1 MDNNLILIGL
11 VIFSIVLI
19 YLLYLNFIKIKDIGT
34 LKDEISNL
42 KNSIEGQRKLQSS
55 VTNNILSKVG
65 ELELRLKVKTINE
78 LSVEDSNETGEDEQN
93 DLYHP
98 NNNLNK
104 SEYLMPG
111 DLPVPSELSMDHL
124 NSNDLDDNDLNSND
138 LDDHDLDDL
147 DDHDLDELDDNEL
160 DDNELDDNEL
170 DDTELDDNELDDT
183 ELDDN
188 EGLDLEQIDDDMVA
202 LDKDL
207 DEAIDDLERE
217 IEEDV
222 LNGENLISMTQTN
235 ELEEQLKTKLRNELG
250 NVDSVANVSGNIDAF
265 FPEGEAN
272 VNNNNLEDDVEDDVE
287 EIITTNKR
295 EEENVKDE
303 VIELSE
309 ENLKNHDEING
320 KHNVIE
326 SIEQLDSSSVNL
338 DTLDNI
344 EIVEDND
351 LEDVDMSKVVSRKYL
366 TVLTVKQLKAI
377 CKEFDIKTRGNKN
390 ELIKVIVQ
398 HKKNE

>member
-1 MDNNLILIGL
+1 M
-11 VIFSIVLI
+11 
-19 YLLYLNFIKIKDIGT
+19 
-34 LKDEISNL
+34 
-42 KNSIEGQRKLQSS
+42 
-55 VTNNILSKVG
+55 
-65 ELELRLKVKTINE
+65 KVKTINE

-170 DDTELDDNELDDT
+170 DDTELDDNE
-183 ELDDN
+183 
-188 EGLDLEQIDDDMVA
+188 GLDLEQIDDDMVA

-265 FPEGEAN
+265 FPEGEDN